1 MLIAVTYASKHDR
14 HRSLHDI
21 AKEEEQTPAEDR
33 QWKVVPKP
41 KRKNGKKIHI
51 YLDGSNK
58 NKQKGKKTKDTD
70 DKDVET
76 QTKKA
81 PELTTKSDSED
92 NIEWDG
98 GDNLTVGASS
108 QSNTISSIDTIG
120 DSTQHHQHT
129 IKEKIKIKV
138 NVLRLGKVYRN

>member
-14 HRSLHDI
+14 RRNLHDV

-33 QWKVVPKP
+33 QWKVVPKAKP
-41 KRKNGKKIHI
+41 KRSHGKKIHI
-51 YLDGSNK
+51 YLDGK
-58 NKQKGKKTKDTD
+58 TKQKGKKTKDIE

-98 GDNLTVGASS
+98 GDNLATGASS

-138 NVLRLGKVYRN
+138 S